1 MKLKKLILPMVVCI
15 ALLGSSCVA
24 LVAGA
29 AAGGS
34 AAYLMTEKGYRVQS
48 PVHKE

>member
-1 MKLKKLILPMVVCI
+1 MKLKILLIPIIVSV

-34 AAYLMTEKGYRVQS
+34 AVYIMSEKGYKVQS
-48 PVHKE
+48 PVTK